1 MRIAL
6 DAMGG
11 DNGPNILVEAAVQ
24 VLQSNRDNLEILLVG
39 DKDLL
44 EDRLPSKRPPGL
56 SVIHA
61 PEKVEMHGSPAS
73 VLRRKKNSS
82 IAVASRLQKQGE
94 VDAFISA
101 GNTGAVVVSSLL
113 TLGAIEGVSRP
124 AIASPF
130 PSKTGICTVLDA
142 GANADCKAE
151 NLLQFGIMGSLYV
164 NHIFGI
170 EKPKVGLL
178 SIGEESS
185 KGNNL
190 TLETH
195 RLLSESDLNFIGN
208 IEGGDVLRGTVDVVI
223 CDGFVGNVILKFT
236 ESIFDMVFST
246 IDTSTRANPFGRIG
260 TYFLKS
266 AFTKLKQELNY
277 EEYGGAPLL
286 GVQGVTIIC
295 HGGSSIKAI
304 RNAIKVAQRL
314 VQDRINECIKTQL
327 KEETSSATKTPRH

>member
-11 DNGPNILVEAAVQ
+11 DNAPDILVEAAVQ

-39 DKDLL
+39 DRALL
-44 EDRLPSKRPPGL
+44 ERRLPSGRPSGL
-56 SVIHA
+56 SIVHA
-61 PEKVEMHGSPAS
+61 PEKVEMQESPTA
-73 VLRRKKNSS
+73 VLRKKKSSS
-82 IAVASRLQKQGE
+82 IAVATRLQKQGE
-94 VDAFISA
+94 ADAFISA

-113 TLGAIEGVSRP
+113 TLGAVEGVSRP

-130 PSKTGICTVLDA
+130 PSKTGICTVLDT
-142 GANADCKAE
+142 GANVDCKPE

-164 NHIFGI
+164 SHIFGI
-170 EKPKVGLL
+170 KKPKVGLL

-185 KGNNL
+185 KGNSL
-190 TLETH
+190 TLEAY
-195 RLLSESDLNFIGN
+195 RLLSESELNFIGN
-208 IEGGDVLRGTVDVVI
+208 IEGRDVLRGTVDVVV

-236 ESIFDMVFST
+236 ESIFEMVSST
-246 IDTSTRANPFGRIG
+246 IGTSTRTNLFGRIG

-266 AFTKLKQELNY
+266 AFNKLRQELNY

-295 HGGSSIKAI
+295 HGSSSAKAI
-304 RNAIKVAQRL
+304 RNAIKVAGRL
-314 VQDRINECIKTQL
+314 VQDRINECIKNQL
-327 KEETSSATKTPRH
+327 KGEANGRKKPS